1 MIQKSLK
8 VKFVIYLIPLI
19 LLISSAFLF
28 FYLFR
33 SNYFIKEQLSEF
45 GFHLVKD
52 LSYSSRLAVAA
63 EDPVLLQPGLEGL
76 LEEKEV
82 LLVTVYNKAGH
93 IILSESKREIEERM
107 PLDVLEELSRGGGPL
122 KRLSQS
128 KDGEKIYDFYSPIL
142 IKKTFT
148 PFPIAEAGK
157 LAGFARI
164 SLSLEKIKAESRAI
178 LLQGLTITG
187 LVVLLGFFVSI
198 FLAERLVRP
207 FKLFMKGTEE
217 ISRGNLDY
225 QFQIKTGDEIEE
237 LSQNF
242 NQMTKRL
249 KESRKE
255 LEEARDI
262 LEIKVKA
269 RTKELKEQ
277 AEGLDEQVKE
287 RTKELQERIDE
298 LERFHKLTIGREMRM
313 IELKQ
318 KIQDLEKQIKSLQK
332 ENSAS

>member
-8 VKFVIYLIPLI
+8 LKFVVYLISLI
-19 LLISSAFLF
+19 LLISATFLF

-33 SNYFIKEQLSEF
+33 SNYSIEEQLSEF

-52 LSYSSRLAVAA
+52 LSYSSQLAVAA
-63 EDPVLLQPGLEGL
+63 EDPALLQPSLEGL

-82 LLVTVYNKAGH
+82 LLVSVYNKTGH

-142 IKKTFT
+142 IKKTFA

-157 LAGFARI
+157 LVGFAKI
-164 SLSLEKIKAESRAI
+164 SMSLEKIKAESRAV

-207 FKLFMKGTEE
+207 FKLFIKGTEE

-225 QFQIKTGDEIEE
+225 QLQIKTGDEIEE
-237 LSQNF
+237 LAEAF
-242 NQMTKRL
+242 NIMVRRL
-249 KESRKE
+249 QRSRKE
-255 LEEARDI
+255 LEEAKDV
-262 LEIKVKA
+262 LEIRVKA
-269 RTKELKEQ
+269 RTRELEEQ
-277 AEGLDEQVKE
+277 AEGLDKQVKE
-287 RTKELQERIDE
+287 RTKELQQRIDE
-298 LERFHKLTIGREMRM
+298 LERFHKLVVGREMKM
-313 IELKQ
+313 LELK
-318 KIQDLEKQIKSLQK
+318 KQIKELK
-332 ENSAS
+332 AKLKKK

>member
-8 VKFVIYLIPLI
+8 LKFVVYLISLI
-19 LLISSAFLF
+19 LLISATFLF

-33 SNYFIKEQLSEF
+33 SNYSIEEQLSEF

-52 LSYSSRLAVAA
+52 LSYSSQLAVAA
-63 EDPVLLQPGLEGL
+63 EDPALLQPSLEGL

-82 LLVTVYNKAGH
+82 LLVSVYNKTGH

-142 IKKTFT
+142 IKKTFA

-157 LAGFARI
+157 LVGFAKI
-164 SLSLEKIKAESRAI
+164 SMSLEKIKAESRAV

-207 FKLFMKGTEE
+207 FKLFIKGTEE

-225 QFQIKTGDEIEE
+225 QLQIKTGDEIEE
-237 LSQNF
+237 LAEAF
-242 NQMTKRL
+242 NIMVRRL
-249 KESRKE
+249 QRSHKE
-255 LEEARDI
+255 LEEAKDV
-262 LEIKVKA
+262 LEIRVKA
-269 RTKELKEQ
+269 RTRELEEQ
-277 AEGLDEQVKE
+277 AEGLDKQVKE
-287 RTKELQERIDE
+287 RTKELQQRIDE
-298 LERFHKLTIGREMRM
+298 LERFHKLVVGREMKM
-313 IELKQ
+313 LELK
-318 KIQDLEKQIKSLQK
+318 KQIKELK
-332 ENSAS
+332 AKLKKK